1 MVKFQR
7 KLSFFKVPEGVKL
20 FARGVK
26 LFAGGGGGSNCL
38 FPIETHITRVFPE
51 GGPDSLSLLDLHLLC
66 VALGSQVKSI

>member
-7 KLSFFKVPEGVKL
+7 KLSFFKVLEGVKL

-26 LFAGGGGGSNCL
+26 LFPGGGGSNCL
-38 FPIETHITRVFPE
+38 FPIETHITRVFPM